1 MLTDSPSYCKY
12 VAEFKLTTASYL
24 VLGLVEF
31 AQPVTPY
38 ELKQLAADSV
48 LNFWSLPH
56 TQIYTQCD
64 RLMEAGLLSE
74 KREQTGR
81 RRRSF
86 SITKDGKKA
95 MDAWRSDVD
104 QVHMEL
110 RDMGLLKLFFGADRK
125 ALAESQLEA
134 HRELLA
140 KYEEVGEK
148 YLEFMPEGQ
157 RRTLDQGLRF
167 EREFMN
173 FWKKQ
178 RE

>member
-1 MLTDSPSYCKY
+1 

-64 RLMEAGLLSE
+64 RLTEAGLMSE
-74 KREQTGR
+74 QREQTGR

-86 SITKDGKKA
+86 SITKEGKKA
-95 MDAWRSDVD
+95 MDEWRADVD
-104 QVHMEL
+104 ELHMEL
-110 RDMGLLKLFFGADRK
+110 RDIGLLKLFFGADPQ
-125 ALAESQLEA
+125 ALAASQHEA
-134 HRELLA
+134 HKAKLEKYEQLA
-140 KYEEVGEK
+140 KDVG
-148 YLEFMPEGQ
+148 PIIPDGQ
-157 RRTLDQGLRF
+157 RKTLDQGLKF
-167 EREFMN
+167 ERDFLN
-173 FWKKQ
+173 FWKKL
-178 RE
+178 RG